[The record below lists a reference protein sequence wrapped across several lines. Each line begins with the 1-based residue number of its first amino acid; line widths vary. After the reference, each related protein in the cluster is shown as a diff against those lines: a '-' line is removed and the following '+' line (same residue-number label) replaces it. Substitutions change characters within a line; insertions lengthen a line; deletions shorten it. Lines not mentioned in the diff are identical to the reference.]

1 MKQIHFLILL
11 KFVTVAFS
19 NETIS
24 GSTIFSGL
32 TRDPN
37 HVQFFL
43 VKDWKNQQK
52 IVVNDT
58 NSLANSG
65 FRQGTKTFLLID
77 GYDSPRTPFYN
88 LTIEAIRANRAT
100 TNDNVIIVDYR
111 NLSGR
116 ETTFSANS
124 FTSAFLYLS
133 VVRNTNI
140 LGERVANFLHFLQR
154 QGNLSLQDVHVVGM
168 SLGCHVAG
176 ATAHYLQEKN
186 GHNVSQNL
194 GRITGLDPA
203 RTFYPLRMVQRLR
216 SSNGGA
222 SFIDV
227 YHTNRGILGE
237 VYEGTV
243 DLNVYV
249 NGGIIQPGCGRE
261 DLTLVPLPGICSH
274 LFAWEVFA
282 ASFHRDFFACPCT
295 GSDCDCSVNCRTCSP
310 SSDNNTAVKIGLNVS
325 KRTRGTYHLSV
336 TDPAP
341 GKYYKQYK
349 QIFFENVQS

>member
-1 MKQIHFLILL
+1 M
-11 KFVTVAFS
+11 T
-19 NETIS
+19 
-24 GSTIFSGL
+24 
-32 TRDPN
+32 
-37 HVQFFL
+37 
-43 VKDWKNQQK
+43 
-52 IVVNDT
+52 
-58 NSLANSG
+58 
-65 FRQGTKTFLLID
+65 
-77 GYDSPRTPFYN
+77 
-88 LTIEAIRANRAT
+88 
-100 TNDNVIIVDYR
+100 
-111 NLSGR
+111 
-116 ETTFSANS
+116 
-124 FTSAFLYLS
+124 
-133 VVRNTNI
+133 
-140 LGERVANFLHFLQR
+140 
-154 QGNLSLQDVHVVGM
+154 
-168 SLGCHVAG
+168 HVAG

-325 KRTRGTYHLSV
+325 KRCILNIPKENCMSMPAEIFCFQDTRDLSSKR
-336 TDPAP
+336 DRSSS
-341 GKYYKQYK
+341 GK
-349 QIFFENVQS
+349 VL